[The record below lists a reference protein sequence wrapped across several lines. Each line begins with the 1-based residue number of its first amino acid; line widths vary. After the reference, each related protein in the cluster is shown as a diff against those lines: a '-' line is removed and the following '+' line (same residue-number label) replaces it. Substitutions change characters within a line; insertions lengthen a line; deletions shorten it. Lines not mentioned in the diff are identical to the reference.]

1 MNAWKH
7 AVLELRRHL
16 NGKKKKRTLAVF
28 YRGSATTN
36 LNVNNKNNTVF
47 SGGKKIKKKSDAC
60 LKLLSRIGGALTSGE
75 ELNCRWEGEKE
86 EDYDKRMIKRLSI
99 IAVQARHHF
108 PCSAKKKKKR
118 RITLFWI

>member
-1 MNAWKH
+1 MRGSTRYLSY
-7 AVLELRRHL
+7 VGTSME
-16 NGKKKKRTLAVF
+16 KKKRGLWLFSTGGAQQRTLM
-28 YRGSATTN
+28 STIKTTQSS
-36 LNVNNKNNTVF
+36 VEAKR
-47 SGGKKIKKKSDAC
+47 KEKKKSDAC

>member
-1 MNAWKH
+1 MRGSTRYLSY
-7 AVLELRRHL
+7 VGTSME
-16 NGKKKKRTLAVF
+16 KKKKRTLAVF

-47 SGGKKIKKKSDAC
+47 SGGKKKRKKKSDAC

-86 EDYDKRMIKRLSI
+86 EEEDKRMIKRLSI

-108 PCSAKKKKKR
+108 PCSAKKKKR
-118 RITLFWI
+118 EE